1 MADNQETEKTY
12 EVKDKRRINPD
23 GTIREGVEEQTEA
36 KAQELGEATKAS
48 AQESKEKVEEA
59 GELPVASVYDILQ
72 FVAGMLSEQAWQK
85 MGLRLAPGQKEM
97 TKDMTQAKLA
107 IDTIAF
113 IVDKLHPHI
122 GENERKALR
131 GLLSDLQLNF
141 VRQSQ

>member
-1 MADNQETEKTY
+1 MELADNQEQEKTY

-23 GTIREGVEEQTEA
+23 GTIRENTEEQTEA
-36 KAQELGEATKAS
+36 KAQTPGETVES
-48 AQESKEKVEEA
+48 STQESEEA

-122 GENERKALR
+122 GENERRALR
-131 GLLSDLQLNF
+131 GMLSDLQLNF
-141 VRQSQ
+141 VKQSQ

>member
-1 MADNQETEKTY
+1 MELADNQEQEKTY

-23 GTIREGVEEQTEA
+23 GTIRENTEEQTEA
-36 KAQELGEATKAS
+36 KAQTPDETVGSST
-48 AQESKEKVEEA
+48 QEPEEA

-122 GENERKALR
+122 GENERRALR
-131 GLLSDLQLNF
+131 GILSDLQLNF
-141 VRQSQ
+141 VKQSQ

>member
-1 MADNQETEKTY
+1 LADNQDTEKTY

-36 KAQELGEATKAS
+36 KTQEPGEATKAS
-48 AQESKEKVEEA
+48 AQESKEKAEEA

-72 FVAGMLSEQAWQK
+72 FFAGMLSEQAWQK

>member
-36 KAQELGEATKAS
+36 KAQEPGEATKAS
-48 AQESKEKVEEA
+48 AQESKEKAEEA

-72 FVAGMLSEQAWQK
+72 FVVGMLSEQAWQK

-113 IVDKLHPHI
+113 IVDKLHPHV

>member
-1 MADNQETEKTY
+1 MELADNQEQEKTY

-23 GTIREGVEEQTEA
+23 GTIRENTEEQEEA
-36 KAQELGEATKAS
+36 KAQTPGETVES
-48 AQESKEKVEEA
+48 STQEPEEA

-122 GENERKALR
+122 GENERRALR
-131 GLLSDLQLNF
+131 GILSDLQLNF
-141 VRQSQ
+141 VKQSQ

>member
-1 MADNQETEKTY
+1 
-12 EVKDKRRINPD
+12 VKDKRRINPD
-23 GTIREGVEEQTEA
+23 GTIRENTEEQTEA
-36 KAQELGEATKAS
+36 KAQTPDETVGSST
-48 AQESKEKVEEA
+48 QEPEEA

-122 GENERKALR
+122 GENERRALR
-131 GLLSDLQLNF
+131 GILSDLQLNF
-141 VRQSQ
+141 VKQSQ

>member
-1 MADNQETEKTY
+1 MADNQDTEKTY

-36 KAQELGEATKAS
+36 KTQEPGEATKAS
-48 AQESKEKVEEA
+48 AQESKEKAEEA

-72 FVAGMLSEQAWQK
+72 FFAGMLSEQAWQK